1 MRTIIILVNS
11 IFSTDHEKGTDHWV
25 AQRVTSVAMLPMTCL
40 FFVFFFINFGLE
52 YTQVRSYFT
61 QPIVNS
67 LTIIFF
73 LVTALHLKQGLEVVI
88 EDYISDTGTR
98 KKIKTINSVFC
109 ILIALSS
116 TCALLSLYFIGN

>member
-88 EDYISDTGTR
+88 EDYISDIGTR

>member
-88 EDYISDTGTR
+88 EDYISDTVTR